1 MTKSLTSIK
10 LKSEH
15 EAGGGGGNQASQE
28 RISMVDET
36 DLSQEKK
43 WFYEVRAGEVIKNL
57 LKRNMNG
64 QYVASRH
71 EALTAVMEM
80 IPPGATIARG
90 DSISVE
96 QVGVLEELIKRDQNK
111 LINPVKRDE
120 NGSFVYNSDDRY
132 RLEREA
138 FFADAFI
145 TGTNAITL
153 DGKLVSTDGIGN
165 RVSPMVYG
173 PKKVIVVVGVNKIV
187 NSVDE
192 ALARIHEVAAPI
204 NAMRHYLKHNIAQ
217 LGDLPCVKTGKC
229 VDCNHAARICRYTVI
244 IEGSD
249 IMHKGRINVV
259 LVGEE
264 LGI

>member
-1 MTKSLTSIK
+1 
-10 LKSEH
+10 
-15 EAGGGGGNQASQE
+15 
-28 RISMVDET
+28 MVDET
-36 DLSQEKK
+36 DLSQERK
-43 WFYEVRAGEVIKNL
+43 WFYEVRARAVMNNL

-64 QYVASRH
+64 QYVASRR
-71 EALTAVMEM
+71 EALSAVMEM

-96 QVGVLEELIKRDQNK
+96 QVGVLEELLKRDQNK
-111 LINPVKRDE
+111 LIDPIRKDE
-120 NGSFVYNSDDRY
+120 NGSFVYNSDERY

-138 FFADAFI
+138 FFADIFI

-165 RVSPMVYG
+165 RVSPMIFG
-173 PKKVIVVVGVNKIV
+173 PKRVIVVAGANKIV
-187 NSVDE
+187 KDVDE
-192 ALARIHEVAAPI
+192 ALARIHELAAPL
-204 NAMRHYLKHNIAQ
+204 NAMRHYLKHNAAQ
-217 LGDLPCVKTGKC
+217 FGDLPCVKAGTC
-229 VDCNHAARICRYTVI
+229 VDCSHTARICRYTVI

-249 IMHKGRINVV
+249 TLHKGRINVV